1 MKPGMLLKAN
11 FIVEVEKPIGL
22 ALPELPEEL
31 GVCEIVR
38 SPIVVVIGTVVKLL
52 TS

>member
-1 MKPGMLLKAN
+1 MKAN
-11 FIVEVEKPIGL
+11 FVVEVEKPSGL

-31 GVCEIVR
+31 RVCGTVR